1 MKVTETLLLLGL
13 GGVIAYLA
21 LSKKSSD
28 TGSKS
33 LRGGANSGSDF
44 DSPSTRALEQV
55 DVIETKPPINV
66 TVNVPQSSPTAAE
79 STGTTTVPQTPT
91 QEPTTEPTTPTAA
104 FVNSRRR
111 SNSDGLRERM
121 VILDNTNFP
130 IMQAY
135 RDDLDV
141 DNY

>member
-21 LSKKSSD
+21 LSKKSD
-28 TGSKS
+28 GGSAKS
-33 LRGGANSGSDF
+33 LGGGSAGGSDF
-44 DSPSTRALEQV
+44 DSPSTRALEQI

-66 TVNVPQSSPTAAE
+66 TVNVPQAPSSTE
-79 STGTTTVPQTPT
+79 DTGTTTPPTTPT
-91 QEPTTEPTTPTAA
+91 QEPESEPATPTAA

-111 SNSDGLRERM
+111 DSSNNYRERM

-130 IMQAY
+130 ITQAY